1 MKPHLEEAWRSLRL
15 ADRDI
20 KAFDVLK
27 ERPEV
32 HISIVCFHAQQAVEK
47 SLKAVLFSRQIEF
60 ERIHDLVQLAQLL
73 RGRDVIVPL
82 SDDELRR
89 LNPFAV
95 TFRYDDVEIELITR
109 EDAANWVADIRRWAE
124 EQVSAATGSEGTDG
138 PDDD

>member
-20 KAFDVLK
+20 KAFEILK
-27 ERPEV
+27 EEPEA
-32 HISIVCFHAQQAVEK
+32 HLSIVCFHAQQAVEK

-73 RGRDVIVPL
+73 RGRGVIAPL

-89 LNPFAV
+89 LNPCAV
-95 TFRYDDVEIELITR
+95 TFRYDDVEIALLTR
-109 EDAANWVADIRRWAE
+109 EDAANWVTDMRRWAE
-124 EQVSAATGSEGTDG
+124 EQVSAATGSEESDG